1 MNTNKPSFIDQPAR
15 QFLLS
20 AGAVRLIIGAQALAM
35 NACAFTGAS
44 LFADV
49 LGGLKP
55 ASRRPV
61 TEPASQD
68 AMPDASSVGSTSE
81 GSDTTSNAANS
92 NPVKTPR
99 AASTRRRTAKK

>member
-1 MNTNKPSFIDQPAR
+1 MTTNKPSFIDQPAR
-15 QFLLS
+15 QLLLA
-20 AGAVRLIIGAQALAM
+20 AGVARLMVGAQALTM
-35 NACAFTGAS
+35 NAFAFAGAS

-49 LGGLKP
+49 LGGLNP

-81 GSDTTSNAANS
+81 GSGATSNAANS